1 MVALAKKLEAP
12 IVRDNIATL
21 KLKWRTALA
30 PGQVLPPYEEI
41 VLGSLGRLADHLML
55 VSGEHPQSFTV
66 LQAGHGIREWFGFD
80 IRQRNINDLPP
91 DCALSIGSAIAQAL
105 SAQEPTFS
113 IAHRVRDG
121 VVATYEILALPMS
134 CRWGPPVVGAYIR
147 EKEVRYNLVDA
158 IFRSTNEGILALVAV
173 RDSNNLPSIFR
184 SSPSMKRPRGCWAC
198 RRPRCCGGGSPS
210 SKAASTPP
218 PASRR
223 ACARPS
229 RRGATIR
236 SS

>member
-12 IVRDNIATL
+12 IVRDNITTL

-80 IRQRNINDLPP
+80 IRQRNITDLPP
-91 DCALSIGSAIAQAL
+91 DCALSIGAAIAQAL
-105 SAQEPTFS
+105 NAKEPAFS
-113 IAHRVRDG
+113 IAYRVRDG

-134 CRWGPPVVGAYIR
+134 CRLGPPVVGAYIR

-158 IFRSTNEGILALVAV
+158 IFRSTSEGILALVAV
-173 RDSNNLPSIFR
+173 RDSNNVPVDFQIVALNEATAR
-184 SSPSMKRPRGCWAC
+184 LLGM
-198 RRPRCCGGGSPS
+198 
-210 SKAASTPP
+210 P
-218 PASRR
+218 PATLLWQRFSELEGGLNAAGFTSRLL
-223 ACARPS
+223 
-229 RRGATIR
+229 ATLDPGDTI
-236 SS
+236 SSS